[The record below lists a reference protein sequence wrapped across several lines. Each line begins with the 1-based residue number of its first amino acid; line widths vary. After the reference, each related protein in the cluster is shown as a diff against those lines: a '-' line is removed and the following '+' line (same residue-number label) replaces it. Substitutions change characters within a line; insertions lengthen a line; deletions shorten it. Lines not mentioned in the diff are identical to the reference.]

1 MGPGLPP
8 VLLSW
13 VVFPITC
20 GFFWWIV
27 FQPRHSICPCRVK
40 GVGLGCEGGVVLLER
55 QACGGSPVR
64 LEGTSSVLALGR
76 KGWLGHLQ

>member
-13 VVFPITC
+13 GVFPC
-20 GFFWWIV
+20 GFFIV
-27 FQPRHSICPCRVK
+27 DHLPARHHHQRESK
-40 GVGLGCEGGVVLLER
+40 WEWGAGGVVLLER
-55 QACGGSPVR
+55 RACGGSPVR

-76 KGWLGHLQ
+76 KGADSDICSGNL